1 MDMVTYDALKS
12 LTEQDIAMFGE
23 IRPILNEAEET
34 ERLIN
39 DTWLFRA
46 GEKEVMVWKDDE
58 EGVREFVSY
67 DGNWRRDVSGW
78 GCNIVKCDAATIFEY
93 FKAEFLFKNYCAC
106 VVDDDEMAKKAG
118 ICKHLRKFV
127 ERTREKHDG
136 ATR

>member
-1 MDMVTYDALKS
+1 MVSYDALKN
-12 LTEQDIAMFGE
+12 LTDEDIAMLGE
-23 IRPILNEAEET
+23 LRQILEEAEGAE
-34 ERLIN
+34 ELIKY
-39 DTWLFRA
+39 TWLFKA

-67 DGNWRRDVSGW
+67 DGNWRRDVAGW
-78 GCNIVKCDAATIFEY
+78 GCVIVKCDAATIFEY

-127 ERTREKHDG
+127 ERTQKK
-136 ATR
+136 A